1 MELEI
6 AIFNIM
12 AKTGISPE
20 EVEKLTVSELLE
32 ISKNIRIKEGEA
44 KGYERLD
51 KQKVVLNKQNI
62 DLNKLISSKEIIN
75 AFFKM
80 MDELRKK
87 RKE

>member
-1 MELEI
+1 
-6 AIFNIM
+6 M